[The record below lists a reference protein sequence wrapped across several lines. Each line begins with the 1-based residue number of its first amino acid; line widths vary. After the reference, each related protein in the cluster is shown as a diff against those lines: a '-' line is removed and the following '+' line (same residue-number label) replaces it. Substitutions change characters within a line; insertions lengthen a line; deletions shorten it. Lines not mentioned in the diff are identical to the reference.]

1 MPPARGA
8 RPAFSGNHGF
18 CRVFGCYNAETR
30 KIKLLFGAFDAGHAR
45 IDPIAHFFFGATP

>member
-1 MPPARGA
+1 MM

-18 CRVFGCYNAETR
+18 CRVFGGYNAETR
-30 KIKLLFGAFDAGHAR
+30 MIKLLFGAFDAGHAR